1 MKVKDMSLQLETA
14 TISNTLLRDELNALQ
29 HDKQSMYKKVTI
41 TDSKLKEYEEEKKR
55 LQEEISRRVYQAKVC
70 YWLINYYCHLLRVS
84 FPKIE

>member
-70 YWLINYYCHLLRVS
+70 Y
-84 FPKIE
+84 